1 MQKTISALSTAFI
14 TLSIFSVL
22 ALHSCRKEKSN
33 CYDAALA
40 EEYKNRACTT
50 DCPGVTGCDG
60 KTYCNACDAASK
72 GIRVQ

>member
-1 MQKTISALSTAFI
+1 MRKTILGSGLL
-14 TLSIFSVL
+14 TLSVFSL
-22 ALHSCRKEKSN
+22 FLLNACTKSASN

-40 EEYKNRACTT
+40 AAYKDRVCTM

-60 KTYCNACDAASK
+60 KTYCNASIAATQ